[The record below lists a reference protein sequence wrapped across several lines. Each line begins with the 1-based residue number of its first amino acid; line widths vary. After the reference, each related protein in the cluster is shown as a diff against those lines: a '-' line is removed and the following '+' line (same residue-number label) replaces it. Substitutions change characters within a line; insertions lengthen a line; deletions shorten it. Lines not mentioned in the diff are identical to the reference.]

1 MKKNKIILSI
11 ICSLAAC
18 AFAAPDSL
26 YIQAQKLYSMGNFEA
41 AAKAYANSCP
51 QLEAKE
57 KKICLFN
64 ETRAM
69 VESNKIDL
77 VRATEEKLFSLISQT
92 EPNDTLFTEMNVMDS
107 KLQIMLN
114 QPMQAIRSWNAAQAS
129 ASTDYFP
136 ELFVVCRDIVSAF
149 PKSEF
154 TSENCDKIKPADT
167 TLLSLSRKKITPLNI
182 SIAPVKET
190 TTTTAKEEKSSKW
203 FVQLGAYGN
212 KENAEKLVADF
223 KNRGVQLYVTELT
236 DRKLFVVRTGLF
248 ESADAAK
255 IYAEQKIAP
264 THKDYKIFQ

>member
-1 MKKNKIILSI
+1 MKREKVILSI
-11 ICSLAAC
+11 ICLFATC
-18 AFAAPDSL
+18 TFAAPDSL
-26 YIQAQKLYSMGNFEA
+26 YTLAQKLYSMGNFEV
-41 AAKAYANSCP
+41 AAKTYASACP

-64 ETRAM
+64 EVRAM

-77 VRATEEKLFSLISQT
+77 VRTAEEKLFSLISQT
-92 EPNDTLFTEMNVMDS
+92 EPNDTLFTEINIADS

-114 QPMQAIRSWNAAQAS
+114 QPAQAIRSWNTAQAS
-129 ASTDYFP
+129 ASSDYFP

-149 PKSEF
+149 PKNEQLAA
-154 TSENCDKIKPADT
+154 ENCAKIKPADT
-167 TLLSLSRKKITPLNI
+167 TLISISRKKITPVNI
-182 SIAPVKET
+182 SVAPVKET
-190 TTTTAKEEKSSKW
+190 PAAKEDKSSKW

-223 KNRGVQLYVTELT
+223 KNKGVQLYVTELP

-264 THKDYKIFQ
+264 IHKDYKIFQ

>member
-1 MKKNKIILSI
+1 MKREKVILSI
-11 ICSLAAC
+11 ICLFATC
-18 AFAAPDSL
+18 TFAAPDSL
-26 YIQAQKLYSMGNFEA
+26 YTLAQKLYSMGNFEV
-41 AAKAYANSCP
+41 AAKTYASACP

-64 ETRAM
+64 EARAM

-77 VRATEEKLFSLISQT
+77 VRAAEEKLFLLISQT
-92 EPNDTLFTEMNVMDS
+92 EPNDTLFTEINIADS

-114 QPMQAIRSWNAAQAS
+114 QPAQAIRSWNTAQAS
-129 ASTDYFP
+129 ASSDYFP

-149 PKSEF
+149 PKNEQLAA
-154 TSENCDKIKPADT
+154 ENCAKIKPADT
-167 TLLSLSRKKITPLNI
+167 TLISISRKKITPVNI
-182 SIAPVKET
+182 SAAP
-190 TTTTAKEEKSSKW
+190 AKEDKSSKW

-223 KNRGVQLYVTELT
+223 KGKGVQLYVTELT

>member
-1 MKKNKIILSI
+1 MKKNKTILSI
-11 ICSLAAC
+11 ICLLAAC

-41 AAKAYANSCP
+41 AAKAYASSCQ
-51 QLEAKE
+51 QLEAKD
-57 KKICLFN
+57 KKICQFS

-77 VRATEEKLFSLISQT
+77 VRAAEEKLFALISQT
-92 EPNDTLFTEMNVMDS
+92 EPNDTLFTEMNLGDS

-114 QPMQAIRSWNAAQAS
+114 QPVQAIRSWNTAQAS
-129 ASTDYFP
+129 ASSDYFP

-149 PKSEF
+149 PKNEF

-167 TLLSLSRKKITPLNI
+167 TLLSLSRKKITPLSI
-182 SIAPVKET
+182 SIAPIKEAIAT
-190 TTTTAKEEKSSKW
+190 KEEKSSKW

-264 THKDYKIFQ
+264 THKDYKVFQ